1 MPFGRGRVE
10 GAAMAASLESLRND
24 RIGPCLLGAERF
36 RKRRG
41 SGKPADT
48 LCLEAFDKSGGKS
61 PMIEETARG
70 FAARR
75 AAHCAAKSGGA
86 ASPACTETSGPQ
98 AGLFLPPRYRGRLA
112 GPEPKD

>member
-1 MPFGRGRVE
+1 
-10 GAAMAASLESLRND
+10 MAASLESLRND

-48 LCLEAFDKSGGKS
+48 LCLEAFDKV
-61 PMIEETARG
+61 
-70 FAARR
+70 RR
-75 AAHCAAKSGGA
+75 KES
-86 ASPACTETSGPQ
+86 
-98 AGLFLPPRYRGRLA
+98 RGRLA